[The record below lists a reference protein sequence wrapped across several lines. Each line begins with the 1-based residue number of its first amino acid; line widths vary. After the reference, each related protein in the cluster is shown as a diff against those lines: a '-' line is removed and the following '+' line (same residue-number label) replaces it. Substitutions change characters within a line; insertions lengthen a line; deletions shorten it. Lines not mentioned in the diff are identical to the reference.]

1 MVECS
6 QALVRWLV
14 GGKLQLLDMDLRKHT
29 RLEEQAA
36 LDLIKGMEI
45 LVCDQV
51 QLKKD
56 QLVQTLKDLL
66 IQKIWCMVLH
76 LLIHLV

>member
-29 RLEEQAA
+29 RLEEQEA